1 VQDEVARTI
10 VAILAAHVNKAEI
23 ERTLSKAPEAWQA
36 HDYYLRAADKRAS
49 FLSTLKA
56 TELYEGRRLL
66 EQSLAIDPNYARAYA
81 RLARTHMAAYLI
93 ALDDDYLSPLALD
106 RAHQLALKAVQL
118 DPNLP
123 EAHAALGLA
132 LLRRHEHEAAIAAFE
147 RAVALNPN
155 FTHWAFAEVL
165 VLAGD
170 PARAI
175 EIVERHM
182 RLDPFYVP
190 LALLWLGNAHYM
202 LKQYPQSLLPLREC
216 VSRAPN
222 LRGAHA
228 RLAATYAQLGNI
240 EQARAEAA
248 EVLRIEPKWTIEG
261 TEARLSTFKRP
272 EDAEHLFDGLRKAG
286 LPER

>member
-1 VQDEVARTI
+1 
-10 VAILAAHVNKAEI
+10 LP
-23 ERTLSKAPEAWQA
+23 S
-36 HDYYLRAADKRAS
+36 
-49 FLSTLKA
+49 LKA

-132 LLRRHEHEAAIAAFE
+132 LLRRHEHEPAIAAFE
-147 RAVALNPN
+147 RAVALNLN

-182 RLDPFYVP
+182 RLDPFY
-190 LALLWLGNAHYM
+190 
-202 LKQYPQSLLPLREC
+202 R
-216 VSRAPN
+216 R
-222 LRGAHA
+222 
-228 RLAATYAQLGNI
+228 
-240 EQARAEAA
+240 
-248 EVLRIEPKWTIEG
+248 
-261 TEARLSTFKRP
+261 
-272 EDAEHLFDGLRKAG
+272 
-286 LPER
+286 